1 MTRDEF
7 LVQGRKTS
15 ALILEPKLLGSS
27 CSHAEGTSSCFYQQL
42 SIMPSSGNLHGKLIF
57 LFSFAGPSLK
67 ILWDLT
73 RAMLKLQGLRIPN
86 SEKEMA
92 NCFSIL
98 VWKIPWTEE
107 PGGPQS
113 MGSQSVRHDWVHT
126 NIHNT
131 PLLLWFRN
139 VFPSPQTMTSKR
151 ACSST
156 GLHSLRPKTLPY
168 IEMQSQFLS
177 LTGLGEWI
185 YQTICTGKVG
195 VVEAWGGKQKSTW
208 QESREQAGEEVLAKG
223 TRSPGREARITDDR
237 SQFP

>member
-7 LVQGRKTS
+7 LVRGRKTS
-15 ALILEPKLLGSS
+15 ALILEPELLGSS
-27 CSHAEGTSSCFYQQL
+27 CSHAEETSSCFHQQL
-42 SIMPSSGNLHGKLIF
+42 SIMPSSRNLHGKLIF

-67 ILWDLT
+67 ILWDLAG
-73 RAMLKLQGLRIPN
+73 AMLKLQGMRTPN

-107 PGGPQS
+107 PGRPQS
-113 MGSQSVRHDWVHT
+113 MGSQSVRHDWAHT
-126 NIHNT
+126 I
-131 PLLLWFRN
+131 PLRSYDSGML
-139 VFPSPQTMTSKR
+139 PSPQTMTSKR
-151 ACSST
+151 AWSST
-156 GLHSLRPKTLPY
+156 ELHSLCPKTLPY

-177 LTGLGEWI
+177 LTGLDEWI
-185 YQTICTGKVG
+185 YQTVCTGKVG
-195 VVEAWGGKQKSTW
+195 VVEARGGKQESTW
-208 QESREQAGEEVLAKG
+208 QGSGEQAGEEALAKG

>member
-15 ALILEPKLLGSS
+15 ALILEPELLGSS
-27 CSHAEGTSSCFYQQL
+27 CSHAEGTSSCFHQQL
-42 SIMPSSGNLHGKLIF
+42 SIMPSSRNLHGKLIF

-67 ILWDLT
+67 ILWDLAG
-73 RAMLKLQGLRIPN
+73 AMLKLQGLRTPT

-107 PGGPQS
+107 PHGPQS
-113 MGSQSVRHDWVHT
+113 MGLQSVRHEWAHT
-126 NIHNT
+126 NTHNT
-131 PLLLWFRN
+131 PSFLWFRN
-139 VFPSPQTMTSKR
+139 VFPSTQTMTSKR
-151 ACSST
+151 AWSST

-168 IEMQSQFLS
+168 LEMQSQFLS
-177 LTGLGEWI
+177 LTGSGEWI
-185 YQTICTGKVG
+185 YQTVCTGKVG
-195 VVEAWGGKQKSTW
+195 VVEAPGGKQESTW
-208 QESREQAGEEVLAKG
+208 QGSGEQAGDEVLAKG